1 MIDLQTASDTGLV
14 VAIGRWYE
22 PALAEVYRRHGGA
35 VQAMARRI
43 LGSMEQ
49 AEDVTQ
55 EVFVKLWEQPERFDP
70 ARGSLRSF
78 LLSIAHGRA
87 IDIVRSN
94 TARRNREARSAT
106 EVATSAYDIERHAW
120 DLHVSDR
127 VRQAVVDLTPEQR
140 QAIQMAYFDGYTYRE
155 VAHQL
160 GAPEGTIK
168 ARIRSGLTHLRR
180 ALEREGMQL

>member
-1 MIDLQTASDTGLV
+1 MIDLQTASDAGLV
-14 VAIGRWYE
+14 VAIGRWHE

-43 LGSMEQ
+43 LGSKEQ

-70 ARGSLRSF
+70 ARGSLRSL

-87 IDIVRSN
+87 IDIIRSN
-94 TARRNREARSAT
+94 TARRAREERSAA
-106 EVATSAYDIERHAW
+106 EVATSGYDIERHAW
-120 DLHVSDR
+120 DLQVNDQ
-127 VRQAVVDLTPEQR
+127 VRQAVVELTPEQR
-140 QAIQMAYFDGYTYRE
+140 RAIEMAYFGGHTYRE
-155 VAHQL
+155 VAHLL
-160 GAPEGTIK
+160 GEPEGTIK
-168 ARIRSGLTHLRR
+168 ARIRSGLTHLRH